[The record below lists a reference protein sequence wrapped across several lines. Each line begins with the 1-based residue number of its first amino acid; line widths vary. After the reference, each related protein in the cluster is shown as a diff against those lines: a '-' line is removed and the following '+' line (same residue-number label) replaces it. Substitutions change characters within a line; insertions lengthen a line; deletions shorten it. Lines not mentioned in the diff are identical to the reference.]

1 MGPCAGLGGADRRAC
16 AIAHAFVWIA
26 SRQWRAAQIGRAA
39 CKPAALLASS
49 VDLRATRCQ
58 RRTASISGPTPPMPG
73 KVISIANMKGGVGKT
88 TITVGLAHAFAGENA
103 AAKAMRIL
111 VIDLDAQANAS
122 FWFCGDQKLTE
133 LIESGRTMDAFLE
146 DAVVLN
152 QKRSLSD
159 YAHVLARAS
168 ARGDLA
174 VIPCSPELRLIER
187 EMTYFLSERRASL
200 KEVENVV
207 AELLVSE
214 LGALK
219 EKYDLIIFD
228 TAPGISALT
237 EAALR
242 ASDVVIV
249 PTVPDFISNLG
260 LEAFCRSVWWA
271 NHSGS
276 ELQRT
281 PWVAANMV
289 KDTKHHAAML
299 AEMRAES
306 QAEDAGFKMFRIE
319 IPCSEEIEEAGARVR
334 EAEGAAAAAFDPG
347 ASLLFAAFAKEIADI
362 INVPAPLTEPR

>member
-1 MGPCAGLGGADRRAC
+1 
-16 AIAHAFVWIA
+16 
-26 SRQWRAAQIGRAA
+26 
-39 CKPAALLASS
+39 
-49 VDLRATRCQ
+49 
-58 RRTASISGPTPPMPG
+58 MPG

-88 TITVGLAHAFAGENA
+88 TITVGLAHAFAQSNPA
-103 AAKAMRIL
+103 APPRIL
-111 VIDLDAQANAS
+111 IVDLDAQANAS

-146 DAVVLN
+146 DTVVLN

-159 YAHVLARAS
+159 YVYALPRTDP
-168 ARGDLA
+168 ARGA
-174 VIPCSPELRLIER
+174 MSVIPCSPELRLIER

-207 AELLVSE
+207 SELLLAELE
-214 LGALK
+214 LLRTK
-219 EKYDLIIFD
+219 HDLIIFD

-271 NHSGS
+271 NHNGS
-276 ELQRT
+276 EQQRT
-281 PWVAANMV
+281 PWVVANMV
-289 KDTKHHAAML
+289 KETKHHAAML

-306 QAEDAGFKMFRIE
+306 QAEDAGFTMFRIE

-334 EAEGAAAAAFDPG
+334 EADAPLVSAFDPSASLIFSSLAKEITDIMAATAAAA
-347 ASLLFAAFAKEIADI
+347 S
-362 INVPAPLTEPR
+362 R